1 MGPLEGDDF
10 ARFSENSACFQSQAE
25 LEVIR
30 EEMAPELAVPW
41 VSRMKPKNGVSALYV
56 LAH

>member
-10 ARFSENSACFQSQAE
+10 ARFSENSARFQSQAE

-41 VSRMKPKNGVSALYV
+41 VSRMKPKNGVSDL
-56 LAH
+56 